1 MPHNAFLNHQIRCR
15 RLGPMLAS
23 LLVVASIVFFI
34 FDARTS
40 RADDV
45 STARGFEAG
54 DVMTRWRISG
64 LVPYNQQSTV
74 DLIGGHVNVPSM
86 ILPDLDVS
94 VFLSEHWSV
103 TGQTGVLNTKIKV
116 EDSLYGDID
125 VGTVW
130 TLPLSLA
137 VQYHPEMEGRFKPY
151 IGAGMVATWYFGEK
165 PAGGHV
171 QDFSVSTSYA
181 PLLKVGFDYQI
192 DDKWFANFELKQI
205 FTPTQT
211 IQNQGISARTS
222 LETIS
227 AGFGV
232 AYRF

>member
-1 MPHNAFLNHQIRCR
+1 MSHNTVLDRQIRCR
-15 RLGPMLAS
+15 RLGPILAS
-23 LLVVASIVFFI
+23 PLVVASIVFLI
-34 FDARTS
+34 CDARAS
-40 RADDV
+40 LADDV
-45 STARGFEAG
+45 SISRGFQAG
-54 DVMTRWRISG
+54 DVMIRGRISG
-64 LVPYNQQSTV
+64 LIPYNQQSTV

-116 EDSLYGDID
+116 VDTLYGDLD

-130 TLPLSLA
+130 TLPLSLT
-137 VQYHPEMEGRFKPY
+137 VQYHPAMEGRFKPY

-165 PAGGHV
+165 PAGGYV
-171 QDFSVSTSYA
+171 QDFSVSNSYA
-181 PLLKVGFDYQI
+181 PLIKAGVDYQI
-192 DDKWFANFELKQI
+192 DDKWFANFELKQV

-232 AYRF
+232 GYRF